1 MRYILIAYKSLSHFS
16 IYYLNFVFSDA
27 DLPVLSSKDTQT
39 DGVGD
44 SASNEGTEKTDED
57 STEKKEIVKH
67 WSIDRIKKEYR
78 RFNID
83 LAPKV
88 NLCYKQDLFDIKITL
103 LYNFLFT
110 NTFLYDSFYSHVV
123 NWWNC

>member
-1 MRYILIAYKSLSHFS
+1 MRYFLITYKSVFYRS
-16 IYYLNFVFSDA
+16 IYNNKIFVSSDA

-39 DGVGD
+39 DGIGD

-57 STEKKEIVKH
+57 NTEKKEIIKH

-88 NLCYKQDLFDIKITL
+88 NL
-103 LYNFLFT
+103 
-110 NTFLYDSFYSHVV
+110 
-123 NWWNC
+123 